1 MGNIYDTTANLTM
14 RRSVMD
20 AILKQKMSIPF
31 GKLVPIGAPVPVLP
45 KDTFKASIAG
55 ILRMLTPKAPIMD
68 DISGDIYAFFVPW
81 RIIWSKTKE
90 FFGENDQVAWT
101 LPQNVYIPHFS
112 LKFTLPSAET
122 SRNPT
127 TTPSSYVLG
136 NSSGTPYKY
145 YMPSLVG
152 TLIDYFNLPYVYVSA
167 GQKLALEGDLDASDN
182 MVFDFNALPFRGY
195 QLIWNEFFRKSAIVD
210 PSLYF
215 NYDGN
220 DDSASYTYAQGG
232 AKSLFSI
239 KSVARWN
246 DLYCSCLPSPQRGP
260 SVEMPLLGT
269 APIVSGD
276 ALFDL
281 GGYMKF
287 GFPVGGT
294 TASAKKI
301 LGFDTNDEGTVGTMR
316 GYTGTSGGD
325 GVVLSN
331 GPYITRTNLV
341 ADLSAVTAAS
351 INDLRIAV
359 ATQRYYEAL
368 AHANRY
374 TDYIS
379 VMFGGH
385 PSDAVLQR
393 PQFLGGFHFDINMAQ
408 VLSTTETETMPV
420 GSTGAVSVTGIKENL
435 YHNSFDEF
443 GYVFHFVVIRKEHSY
458 CQGLDRE
465 WSKRDIW
472 DIYNPKFAHIGE
484 VPVMRNEVYYV
495 GPTDN
500 NVLGYNEPW
509 FEYRSI
515 PAKSCGLLSPLHPN
529 SLSYFTLTDVL
540 TSSPSLNEAFV
551 SEDANGLDNALVASA
566 SVTDQFIAD
575 FRIPIKMT
583 RVMPTH
589 PVPGFMDHF

>member
-1 MGNIYDTTANLTM
+1 MANIYDTTANLTM

-20 AILKQKMSIPF
+20 VILKQKMSIPF

-45 KDTFKASIAG
+45 KDTFKTDFAG
-55 ILRMLTPKAPIMD
+55 IIRMLTPKAPIMD
-68 DISGDIYAFFVPW
+68 DISGDIYSFFVPW
-81 RIIWSKTKE
+81 RIIWSQTKQ
-90 FFGENDQVAWT
+90 FFGENDLVAWT
-101 LPQNVYIPHFS
+101 LPQDVLIPHVQ
-112 LKFTLPSAET
+112 LKCTLPSVGT

-127 TTPSSYVLG
+127 TTPSCYIPVGSPI
-136 NSSGTPYKY
+136 TKY
-145 YMPSLVG
+145 FFATMQG
-152 TLIDYFNLPYVYVSA
+152 TLLDYFNLPFVYIA
-167 GQKLALEGDLDASDN
+167 PNQKTAIESDLDTNSK
-182 MVFDFNALPFRGY
+182 MVFDINALPFRGY

-210 PSLYF
+210 PKLDF
-215 NYDGN
+215 AYDGL
-220 DDSASYTYAQGG
+220 DKVVDVAYSSASALSEFNLC
-232 AKSLFSI
+232 K
-239 KSVARWN
+239 VARWN
-246 DLYCSCLPSPQRGP
+246 DLYSSCLPSPQRGE
-260 SVEMPLLGT
+260 SVQMPLLGD
-269 APIVSGD
+269 APLYAKGNAYSVTD
-276 ALFDL
+276 QADFVL
-281 GGYMKF
+281 KF
-287 GFPVGGT
+287 GSAT
-294 TASAKKI
+294 TTDSKKI
-301 LGFDTNDEGTVGTMR
+301 LGLDTSSDGKYGVFR
-316 GYTGTSGGD
+316 AYTATAGEDAVT
-325 GVVLSN
+325 LSN
-331 GPYITRTNLV
+331 GPYVTGVNLY
-341 ADLSAVTAAS
+341 ADLSKVTAAS

-393 PQFLGGFHFDINMAQ
+393 PQYLGGCHFDINMAQ
-408 VLSTTETETMPV
+408 VLSTTETASMPV

-443 GYVFHFVVIRKEHSY
+443 GYVFHFVVLRKEHSY
-458 CQGLDRE
+458 CQGLDKD
-465 WSKRDIW
+465 WTKSDIW

-484 VPVMRNEVYYV
+484 VPVERNSVWFA
-495 GPTDN
+495 GHSDS

-515 PAKSCGLLSPLHPN
+515 PSKSAGLLNPLHPN

-540 TSSPSLNEAFV
+540 PDAPSLNEAFV

-575 FRIPIKMT
+575 FRIKMRMT

-589 PVPGFMDHF
+589 PVPGLMDHF